1 MDETMDM
8 EVRFRTRKF
17 VLAAGMFAVATLLL
31 LNGNVT
37 DVIWQ
42 NVTMFIGGGY
52 FFANVAQKKI
62 QT

>member
-17 VLAAGMFAVATLLL
+17 LFAISMFAAATLLL
-31 LNGNVT
+31 IGGQIS

-42 NVTMFIGGGY
+42 NMSMFVGGGY
-52 FFANVAQKKI
+52 FFANVAEKKVLK
-62 QT
+62 